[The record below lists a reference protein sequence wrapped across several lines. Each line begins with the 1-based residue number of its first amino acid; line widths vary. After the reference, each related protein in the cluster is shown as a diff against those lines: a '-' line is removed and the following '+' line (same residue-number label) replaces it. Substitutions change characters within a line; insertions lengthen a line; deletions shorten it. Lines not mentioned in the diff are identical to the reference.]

1 MDMKVIK
8 FEKGISCAGDTWNE
22 SAYDTFETP
31 SELTYEFDGREHHC
45 SDFGATKDDLIAKA
59 IRVVSWDTWFY
70 DMEGEYKTFQE
81 VGLGNPMVSVPGEG
95 EISVDGIGD
104 FINNGKGYCSKSLYN
119 EVKEQLLEIAL
130 NAVEITV
137 VDENG
142 EEINS
147 QFSSQTKRSDKMNK
161 IVCEN
166 EIENVSFK
174 LSSNDDKKQYQ
185 KLYLK
190 NEEMSDTIQIAPCDY
205 FTAVNAVIF
214 SETLEEVKERFDGT
228 WAKDNINGYLNYITK
243 INGGD

>member
-1 MDMKVIK
+1 MDMKIIN

-81 VGLGNPMVSVPGEG
+81 VGLESPMVSVPGEG
-95 EISVDGIGD
+95 EISVDVIGD
-104 FINNGKGYCSKSLYN
+104 FVNNGKGYCSKSLYN

-142 EEINS
+142 EIIS

-166 EIENVSFK
+166 KIENVVFK
-174 LSSNDDKKQYQ
+174 LSSNDDNKQYQ
-185 KLYLK
+185 QLYVE
-190 NEEMSDTIQIAPCDY
+190 NEEMNDIIQIAPCDY

-228 WAKDNINGYLNYITK
+228 WAEDNVNGYINFITK
-243 INGGD
+243 NGGE

>member
-1 MDMKVIK
+1 MDMKIIN

-59 IRVVSWDTWFY
+59 IRAGSWDTWFY

-81 VGLGNPMVSVPGEG
+81 MGLGNPMVSVPGEG
-95 EISVDGIGD
+95 EISVDVIGD

-142 EEINS
+142 EIIS

-166 EIENVSFK
+166 EIENVSFQ

-205 FTAVNAVIF
+205 FTSVNAVLF
-214 SETLEEVKERFDGT
+214 SKTLKEVKERFDGT
-228 WAKDNINGYLNYITK
+228 WAEDNINGYLNYITK